1 MEPWK
6 TRKHLPVIKKL
17 FSIIVR
23 TDVRSFDKG
32 RVKLGKESNKSIEW
46 EQQQQQ
52 HWHGWHDLGCGSSKV
67 AAATEKEYEV
77 PRTLEVRE
85 GKESKGGGFPWE
97 FWGMGEG
104 NQGNTT
110 AIIVQ
115 NLSDPRAPQSG
126 ITWVI
131 VLTSLYFK
139 TFSEYSKWAYD
150 CFLKNGAAFGMMP
163 WRLSQ
168 GVVQGSLVCL

>member
-1 MEPWK
+1 M
-6 TRKHLPVIKKL
+6 RIL
-17 FSIIVR
+17 
-23 TDVRSFDKG
+23 
-32 RVKLGKESNKSIEW
+32 
-46 EQQQQQ
+46 
-52 HWHGWHDLGCGSSKV
+52 
-67 AAATEKEYEV
+67 
-77 PRTLEVRE
+77 
-85 GKESKGGGFPWE
+85 
-97 FWGMGEG
+97 GMGEG

-126 ITWVI
+126 ITWVV

-168 GVVQGSLVCL
+168 GRRSRFTSLFVVILHHCGKAQSFQTYDSLELMGRNEEKAWVLKAGWFFHFPVYLPPDVFWRELIRELLGHKSLEIVLKREKKRKESLESEDLK